1 MARFVEKVHI
11 MAEQSLLFPRSLV
24 KAVLLPAVGVIM
36 AMAPAATVWSQEP
49 PVGQEPPAQERIGE
63 EQPARPTV
71 TAPAAEATVNPDEV
85 LELSLPDNM
94 DVRVF
99 VEYVGQKLHLKF
111 IYNNTLTGPIT
122 IRPNQ
127 KVRVGELYDLL
138 ENSLN
143 VVGFSMIRLP
153 KSDWILIVPTANAR
167 QWARLLPPNEIAG
180 DVTGET
186 IVTET
191 IQLQYADPKD
201 IQDALTPFISESGLI
216 IPLSDRGLVQIVE
229 TRKRLDQLRPLIQLM
244 DVKPSEVEVRII
256 ELRYTRAPDMAVKL
270 NNVLAARSQARTRTV
285 PTPQRVGNTT
295 RIVWQ
300 RVPAEQDQVPFIDV
314 DERTNRLILIGATT
328 ELDKLEEILNIYD
341 VPRKE
346 LQVIELYRPIYL
358 SAEDVAR
365 AIQELKVGGMEFNI
379 TTTTARRTT
388 TTTRTTTTAQRTG
401 QPQQTVTATAGDLGG
416 TGALPRLTVLVDTN
430 TVVVSATPEEHA
442 AIRNLLERIDVK
454 PEEFDKIRVYTL
466 EHRAVSSSTDT
477 SAGGGTSQKG
487 VVDILKEVME
497 SGGIDPRTKAP
508 IPGAEDAPV
517 IVAFEPT
524 NSLLVSA
531 TPAQHEQ
538 IAEILAQVDRRLPQV
553 LLECTLIEVTQR
565 NDKDIGL
572 ELEFQEIIGK
582 ASANDWQF
590 GSTDYGYSV
599 RDEVTGLRLFPGSV
613 GTGGTLAWVDDG
625 IVAALLRAIETKS
638 NTQVLS
644 KPRLL
649 VNDNQEGYITSKDEE
664 PVTEL
669 SALTTTTSAVSFKEY
684 VEAGTTLTITPHISE
699 SNFLVLDIKATVQS
713 FTGDAANTNVP
724 PPRSNREVQTRVTIP
739 DQRTVVIGGLHGKRK
754 IKTETKIPLIADI
767 PLFGELFKRRQ
778 NQDVK
783 STIYLFVKASIIRD
797 ITFQDLY
804 DETKKA
810 REILPEDL
818 KELDPDLSE
827 EAAKAEAKRLNEV
840 LRRRAMEKHLDKGGQ
855 VNLSGTARPPAPT
868 GVPAS
873 QATYPTGNGMATMQ
887 PSSTPAPAVDGN
899 EPSAAPAPDTAP
911 EAAPITEPRQPPQPS
926 PPPEKPVPPATTEAA
941 PPAPVQN
948 PNNDYRP
955 APIIVP
961 LPE

>member
-1 MARFVEKVHI
+1 MAHFVEKVHI
-11 MAEQSLLFPRSLV
+11 MVEQSLLFPRSLV
-24 KAVLLPAVGVIM
+24 KAFLLLAIGAVLAT
-36 AMAPAATVWSQEP
+36 APAATAWSQEP
-49 PVGQEPPAQERIGE
+49 PIDEEPPAQPTATTPAA
-63 EQPARPTV
+63 QPAGQPA
-71 TAPAAEATVNPDEV
+71 APAAETPVNPDEV

-111 IYNNTLTGPIT
+111 IYNNNLTGPIT

-153 KSDWILIVPTANAR
+153 NSDWILIVPTANAR
-167 QWARLLPPNEIAG
+167 QWARLLPPNEPAG
-180 DVTGET
+180 EVTGES

-229 TRKRLDQLRPLIQLM
+229 TRKRLDQLRPLIQLI

-270 NNVLAARSQARTRTV
+270 NNILAARSQARTRTV

-300 RVPAEQDQVPFIDV
+300 RVPAEQDQAPFIDV
-314 DERTNRLILIGATT
+314 DERTNRLVLIGATT

-358 SAEDVAR
+358 SAEDVAQ
-365 AIQELKVGGMEFNI
+365 AIQELKIGGMEFN
-379 TTTTARRTT
+379 ASAAPVRR
-388 TTTRTTTTAQRTG
+388 TTTRTTTAQRSG
-401 QPQQTVTATAGDLGG
+401 QPQQVITAAIGDLGG

-430 TVVVSATPEEHA
+430 TVVVSATPEEHT
-442 AIRNLLERIDVK
+442 AIRGLLSRIDVK

-477 SAGGGTSQKG
+477 SAGGGTSQTG
-487 VVDILKEVME
+487 VADILREVME

-538 IAEILAQVDRRLPQV
+538 ITEILAQVDRRLPQV

-565 NDKDIGL
+565 NDKDMGL

-582 ASANDWQF
+582 ATANDWHF

-613 GTGGTLAWVDDG
+613 GAGGTLAWVDDG

-699 SNFLVLDIKATVQS
+699 SNFLVLDITATVQS
-713 FTGDAANTNVP
+713 FTGDAASTNVP
-724 PPRSNREVQTRVTIP
+724 PPRSNREVQTRVTVP

-754 IKTETKIPLIADI
+754 IRTETQIPLIGDI
-767 PLFGELFKRRQ
+767 PLLGELFKRRQ
-778 NQDVK
+778 NLDVK

-840 LRRRAMEKHLDKGGQ
+840 LRRRAMEKQLDKGGQ
-855 VNLSGTARPPAPT
+855 VNLSGNARPPAPS

-873 QATYPTGNGMATMQ
+873 QTTYPTGNGMATMQ
-887 PSSTPAPAVDGN
+887 PSYAP
-899 EPSAAPAPDTAP
+899 AAPAPENVPATPVPETAP
-911 EAAPITEPRQPPQPS
+911 EAPPVAQPPQTPQPPPS
-926 PPPEKPVPPATTEAA
+926 PETPVPPATPEAA
-941 PPAPVQN
+941 PPPPVQDRT
-948 PNNDYRP
+948 NDYRP